1 MAGLVS
7 HEDPVV
13 ASIGTAIR
21 ETLAG
26 ELPHAEKDAIARIEQ
41 RRTALL
47 ESDGRITVVDF
58 GAGRPDS
65 RRSREEMERGV
76 QSTAQVSRITAVSKP
91 PFWALLLYK
100 LVRRLEPVSCL
111 ELGTCV
117 GISAAYQA
125 TALRFNGTGTMTS
138 LEGAPEI
145 AAIAAETFEVTG
157 CTNASVVTGPF
168 RDTLG
173 SALEKARPVDFFFND
188 GHHDHDAVLQYFEQA
203 MPFLA
208 ETAVIVFDDI
218 AWSEGM
224 KRAWKELE
232 ADSRVTVSIDLGA
245 IGIVLVRRG
254 AAAKG
259 RFRIPL

>member
-1 MAGLVS
+1 M
-7 HEDPVV
+7 V

-26 ELPHAEKDAIARIEQ
+26 ELPHAEKEAIARIEQ

-125 TALRFNGTGTMTS
+125 TALRFNGAGTMTS

-145 AAIAAETFEVTG
+145 AAIAGETFATRPDEAIATILLRTVTLALFEAAG
-157 CTNASVVTGPF
+157 FAVGWYLLLSSIGGI
-168 RDTLG
+168 RYG
-173 SALEKARPVDFFFND
+173 SLPQMLSWV
-188 GHHDHDAVLQYFEQA
+188 G
-203 MPFLA
+203 
-208 ETAVIVFDDI
+208 
-218 AWSEGM
+218 G
-224 KRAWKELE
+224 
-232 ADSRVTVSIDLGA
+232 G
-245 IGIVLVRRG
+245 IGILFILARFLSDEVALIVPLATIGWSLWLGRVLG
-254 AAAKG
+254 KKEQQ
-259 RFRIPL
+259 

>member
-1 MAGLVS
+1 M
-7 HEDPVV
+7 
-13 ASIGTAIR
+13 SISAFLTQINCAC
-21 ETLAG
+21 
-26 ELPHAEKDAIARIEQ
+26 Q
-41 RRTALL
+41 R
-47 ESDGRITVVDF
+47 
-58 GAGRPDS
+58 
-65 RRSREEMERGV
+65 
-76 QSTAQVSRITAVSKP
+76 Q
-91 PFWALLLYK
+91 